1 MLKLAPSFP
10 VYMCVFSGVC
20 VFACVSFLPLKA
32 SFLLANERP
41 SLCRALSLLYC
52 EIMRAPV
59 YSANWFSSIKVA
71 AP

>member
-41 SLCRALSLLYC
+41 SLCRTL
-52 EIMRAPV
+52 P
-59 YSANWFSSIKVA
+59 SILRDNA
-71 AP
+71 CSRL